1 VTDRS
6 RAAIVLASRLFDPH
20 LEFRRV
26 GWTGRRYPLKHM
38 VNPFT
43 FLQDVRAEAN
53 KVTWPSRRET
63 LITTGLVI
71 AMVLAASLFFVAV
84 DQGLRLIVGFV
95 LNIGH

>member
-1 VTDRS
+1 
-6 RAAIVLASRLFDPH
+6 
-20 LEFRRV
+20 
-26 GWTGRRYPLKHM
+26 M

-43 FLQDVRAEAN
+43 FLQEVRAEGS

-71 AMVLAASLFFVAV
+71 AMVLLASLFFVAV
-84 DQGLRLIVGFV
+84 DQSLRLIVGFV